1 MACGQVVASAE
12 HGCRP
17 TFGIEPIDALT
28 SRYPQA
34 PVSRLGE
41 AVDAQFGQH
50 AAAYHGLEGGV
61 LLFEKESAVV
71 GTYPELSATCDEKCG
86 DVVVGDL
93 SRGRSCL
100 VVVGC
105 SRRLVVADESV
116 VSRANPYD
124 AVLVAVQVE
133 DEGMVEGLLV
143 YGFYLLRCVVV
154 MIESVGGSYPQVAV
168 AIGAEGK
175 DVVLCQW

>member
-1 MACGQVVASAE
+1 MACRQINACTE
-12 HGCRP
+12 HGCRH
-17 TFGIEPIDALT
+17 TFGVEPIDAFP

-34 PVSRLGE
+34 PVSRLGQ
-41 AVDAQFGQH
+41 AVDAKLGQH
-50 AAAYHGLEGGV
+50 AAAYHGLKVSV

-105 SRRLVVADESV
+105 ACRLVVAEKSV
-116 VSRANPYD
+116 VSGTNPYD

-133 DEGMVEGLLV
+133 DKGMVKGLFV
-143 YGFYLLRCVVV
+143 YRFYLLRCVIV
-154 MIESVGGSYPQVAV
+154 MIESFGGPYPQVAV